1 MIELLRNHRSCAALD
16 EWRLSLL
23 ARDPVIAEKHHR
35 NEKAYLD
42 KVVGSHNRAPAWTI
56 SEPLFNHGGLAIV
69 GRKTSKIE
77 QPSPRPTS
85 GSAPRPGEYW
95 SATCLWMFGLHAKQ
109 GMRPLLVHEVRPC
122 LVYAEF

>member
-1 MIELLRNHRSCAALD
+1 MRA
-16 EWRLSLL
+16 SLL

-42 KVVGSHNRAPAWTI
+42 KVVSGHSKAPAWTI

-77 QPSPRPTS
+77 QFPIVGLLRFLPGVSSTRMKARATK
-85 GSAPRPGEYW
+85 GS
-95 SATCLWMFGLHAKQ
+95 SAKGRGDRRDERGARRCLSKKRGGTGCCA
-109 GMRPLLVHEVRPC
+109 
-122 LVYAEF
+122 